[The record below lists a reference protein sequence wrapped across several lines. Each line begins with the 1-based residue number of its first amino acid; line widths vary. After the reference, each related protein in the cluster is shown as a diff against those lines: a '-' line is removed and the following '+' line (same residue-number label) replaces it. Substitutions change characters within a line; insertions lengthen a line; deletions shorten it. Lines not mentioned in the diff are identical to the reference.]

1 MSNTEKPL
9 PKREKGATKP
19 PDVGPRPPCPP
30 PAGPVF
36 RAFIGQ
42 LSEVRW

>member
-1 MSNTEKPL
+1 MSNTKNPL
-9 PKREKGATKP
+9 PTREKGGTKP

-36 RAFIGQ
+36 RFIG
-42 LSEVRW
+42 R